1 MKMPDVNV
9 WIYAHRRE
17 DPSHAFY
24 RSWIEDLLN
33 ATSPF
38 GLSALVASAFVRI
51 VTHPRFSP
59 EPTPLFEALETIDHI
74 RRCPGCRWLLPGDRH
89 WEIISDLCRRTG
101 VTGKSVADAQ
111 HAAIA
116 IENGCQWVTRDL
128 DFAKFEPLGL
138 EWVHLE
144 PPC

>member
-17 DPSHAFY
+17 DPSHEFY
-24 RSWIEDLLN
+24 RAWTENLVN
-33 ATSPF
+33 APSPF
-38 GLSALVASAFVRI
+38 GLSALVALAFVRI

-59 EPTPLFEALETIDHI
+59 DPTPLPEALETMNRI
-74 RRCPGCRWLLPGDRH
+74 RRAPGCRWLLPGERH
-89 WEIISDLCRRTG
+89 WEIVSGLCGRSG

-111 HAAIA
+111 HAAVA
-116 IENGCQWVTRDL
+116 MEHGCQWITRDS
-128 DFAKFEPLGL
+128 DFALFEPLGL

-144 PPC
+144 PPR